1 MRFTRGKSRWTP
13 KLAVVAAL
21 LAAAAA
27 WTNGAAAQQ
36 SAPAQAATTR
46 EQVERRVDSVGK
58 LIEGSTGAQQIE
70 ASGGVEAKARRDKAR
85 ELHRQAQDAL
95 RANDL
100 AGASRLLDEASKS
113 MFAGVRSAAP
123 EQVTASKERRDYD
136 ARMASTRALLD
147 AQKRIAAEKGLGGRE
162 QDLVRTIDG
171 LLAESQARLA
181 GGDVAAAR
189 KSLDQAYLLAKAS
202 VGGMRSGDTLVRS
215 LDFASKADEYRYEL
229 DRNDTHRM
237 LLDVV
242 LRDKRPAVAD
252 GRLDTSLA
260 EAARLR
266 KAAEDVSARGD
277 YEEGIRS
284 LEQSTRELVKAIRST
299 GLYIPG

>member
-1 MRFTRGKSRWTP
+1 M
-13 KLAVVAAL
+13 AL
-21 LAAAAA
+21 DVF
-27 WTNGAAAQQ
+27 AQ
-36 SAPAQAATTR
+36 PVPVTR
-46 EQVERRVDSVGK
+46 EQVERRVESVGK

-70 ASGGVEAKARRDKAR
+70 SSGSAPAKAGRDKAR
-85 ELHRQAQDAL
+85 ELHGKARDAL

-100 AGASRLLDEASKS
+100 AEASRLLDEASKA

-136 ARMASTRALLD
+136 ARLASTRALLD
-147 AQKRIAAEKGLGGRE
+147 AQKRIAAEKGLGARE
-162 QDLVRTIDG
+162 QELVRTIDA
-171 LLAESQARLA
+171 LLAESQGKLA
-181 GGDVAAAR
+181 AGDIGAAR
-189 KSLDQAYLLAKAS
+189 QQLDQAYLLAKAS

-215 LDFASKADEYRYEL
+215 LDFASKAEEYRYEL

-237 LLDVV
+237 LLDTLV
-242 LRDKRPAVAD
+242 RDKRPASAD
-252 GRLDTSLA
+252 GRLDAALA

-277 YEEGIRS
+277 FEEGIKS
-284 LEQSTRELVKAIRST
+284 LELSTRELVKAIRSA

>member
-1 MRFTRGKSRWTP
+1 MNATKAGI
-13 KLAVVAAL
+13 LAILKCVAMAAL
-21 LAAAAA
+21 VTVTAAMALDVF
-27 WTNGAAAQQ
+27 AQQ
-36 SAPAQAATTR
+36 AQATR
-46 EQVERRVDSVGK
+46 EQVERRVESVGK

-70 ASGGVEAKARRDKAR
+70 SSGDAQAKASRDRAR
-85 ELHRQAQDAL
+85 ELHGKARHAL

-100 AGASRLLDEASKS
+100 AEASRLLDEASKA

-136 ARMASTRALLD
+136 ARLASTRALLD
-147 AQKRIAAEKGLGGRE
+147 AQKRIAIEKGLGARE
-162 QDLVRTIDG
+162 QELVSTIDG
-171 LLAESQARLA
+171 LLAQSQGRLA
-181 GGDVAAAR
+181 AGDVASAR
-189 KSLDQAYLLAKAS
+189 QQLDQAYLLAKAS

-215 LDFASKADEYRYEL
+215 LNFASKAEEYRYEL

-237 LLDVV
+237 LLDTLV
-242 LRDKRPAVAD
+242 RDKRPTTAD
-252 GRLDTSLA
+252 GRLDASLA

-277 YEEGIRS
+277 YEEGIKS
-284 LEQSTRELVKAIRST
+284 LELSTRELVKAIRNA